1 MELCK
6 IQASRKVTGGERFP
20 ACAKKAEVAE
30 LICFRTDK
38 SKASIGEVIM
48 IPLIYN
54 YRYSDETPEA
64 CPENAAETTVMLRVA
79 VQKIIV
85 PIDRSIQTP
94 SFSRENQPLPS

>member
-1 MELCK
+1 VELSK
-6 IQASRKVTGGERFP
+6 IQASRKITGGERFP

-38 SKASIGEVIM
+38 SKASIEVIM

-64 CPENAAETTVMLRVA
+64 CP
-79 VQKIIV
+79 KKCC
-85 PIDRSIQTP
+85 
-94 SFSRENQPLPS
+94 

>member
-1 MELCK
+1 VEPSK
-6 IQASRKVTGGERFP
+6 IQASRKIPGGERFP

-38 SKASIGEVIM
+38 SKASIGKVIM

-64 CPENAAETTVMLRVA
+64 CPE
-79 VQKIIV
+79 KCC
-85 PIDRSIQTP
+85 
-94 SFSRENQPLPS
+94 